1 MPPSDKVG
9 MSKVRRCR
17 CRKCRVMH
25 HSKIRQIQ
33 AADVAV
39 GSKCEELN
47 LSKSG
52 PLYPPPLG
60 PDLDEACG
68 HFPDGP
74 GPDSSVGC
82 LALVVSS
89 CASPPRSPA
98 ACARSRWSV
107 TP

>member
-1 MPPSDKVG
+1 MSAGPSQPNCFPRDGEKEVVVFPGHAPIAKFGSTVTPPHGAILKSEDWVLPHH
-9 MSKVRRCR
+9 

-52 PLYPPPLG
+52 PLL
-60 PDLDEACG
+60 
-68 HFPDGP
+68 
-74 GPDSSVGC
+74 
-82 LALVVSS
+82 
-89 CASPPRSPA
+89 
-98 ACARSRWSV
+98 
-107 TP
+107 